1 MVISSSLG
9 CSDHEVIVF
18 RILKGVRKE
27 SSRVQTLDFKQGF
40 SLYRE
45 LVGGRDPMGS
55 SSEGQ
60 GSSGKLAS
68 LQDSILQ
75 AQEQSIPVLRK
86 TRRHSSRRPWLSRDL
101 RAKLQWKKAA

>member
-9 CSDHEVIVF
+9 CNDHEVVVF
-18 RILKGVRKE
+18 RILKGIRRE
-27 SSRVQTLDFKQGF
+27 SSRVQTLDFKQDF

-45 LVGGRDPMGS
+45 LAGGRDPMGD

-60 GSSGKLAS
+60 GSSGKLAG

-75 AQEQSIPVLRK
+75 AQEQFIPVLRK
-86 TRRHSSRRPWLSRDL
+86 TRRCIS
-101 RAKLQWKKAA
+101 